1 MEIYLKNFVRFWRK
15 TSPVVKKKIATQS
28 TRQMIPTIYLYNT
41 IFFLCTS
48 VHTFATT
55 AVHFFRLFF
64 STYVMQ
70 YVNRNSNVL
79 PRFYHQHHPTSVN
92 AKSVQWC
99 NPFEKSWF
107 IWLLLVVVVL
117 YVLCV
122 CLVVVVLRWF
132 RAYARKK
139 KQQILHSVYIEHDKQ
154 ILHTGLS
161 IQAIKHLFFLYAI
174 IVFILKNGMHT
185 MVYVLLSFVLS
196 FSYSSQR
203 WQKQRK

>member
-1 MEIYLKNFVRFWRK
+1 MEIYLKNFVRFWRE

-99 NPFEKSWF
+99 NPFGKSWF
-107 IWLLLVVVVL
+107 IWLLVVVVVL

-139 KQQILHSVYIEHDKQ
+139 KATNITQRIHWTWQTNITH
-154 ILHTGLS
+154 GL
-161 IQAIKHLFFLYAI
+161 I
-174 IVFILKNGMHT
+174 
-185 MVYVLLSFVLS
+185 
-196 FSYSSQR
+196 YSSYKTLIFSMR
-203 WQKQRK
+203 HHRLHLEKWDAYNGLCFTFFRSFF